1 MCVCVCNIIGNKI
14 VESQKRI
21 VIFYRN
27 IVLYNKLPHSIILL
41 TNNFSLHNT
50 GNKNVIRRRVESI
63 YYTNNDQTIKKN
75 NNHNS

>member
-50 GNKNVIRRRVESI
+50 GNKNVIRRVESI